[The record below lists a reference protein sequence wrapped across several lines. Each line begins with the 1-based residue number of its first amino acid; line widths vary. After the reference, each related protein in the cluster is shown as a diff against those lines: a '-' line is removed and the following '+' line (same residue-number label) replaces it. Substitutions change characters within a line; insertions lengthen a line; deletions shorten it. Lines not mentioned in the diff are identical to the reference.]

1 MEDISTLS
9 RIDRCSAHFG
19 YPDGCR
25 FYTPVLC
32 KNSLRTFKSNPV
44 KGADGIWYAR
54 QGSIDISLGVSPE
67 LKSRVLEI
75 LAEGFRE
82 NGSV

>member
-19 YPDGCR
+19 FPGGCR
-25 FYTPVLC
+25 FYTPVLG
-32 KNSLRTFKSNPV
+32 KNSLRVFKSNPV
-44 KGADGIWYAR
+44 KGANGIWNAR
-54 QGSIDISLGVSPE
+54 RGSLDISLGVSRG
-67 LKSRVLEI
+67 LKSLVLEI
-75 LAEGFRE
+75 LAEGFKE